1 MDRDGIES
9 IMKECL
15 SLQGSYGR
23 LYNAYIHAS
32 EEEQDS
38 FCDAAID
45 AGVNDILSFIMFVEG
60 GA

>member
-1 MDRDGIES
+1 
-9 IMKECL
+9 MKECL

-45 AGVNDILSFIMFVEG
+45 AGVNDMLSFIMFVEG